1 HELAHQWWGHQVI
14 GADVQGSTM
23 IVESLAQYSALMA
36 MEHEYGADHMKRFL
50 AFELDRYLQGRGGEA
65 IDEMPLYLVENQPYI
80 HYRKGSLVLYA
91 IKDYIGEDNMNLALA
106 DFLDK
111 FAFGEAPYP
120 TTRDL
125 ISSIRAFTPDEY
137 QSVITDMLERIVLFD
152 LRVTDSQV
160 TELADGQYEVVIDVS
175 ARKFEASGGGEESEI
190 TIRDW
195 VDIGVFGAEDPTTG
209 VPEVLYLQKHLI
221 EHNQQQ
227 ISVTVSARPVTLGID
242 PLNKLIDRNPS
253 DNVRSAR

>member
-1 HELAHQWWGHQVI
+1 
-14 GADVQGSTM
+14 
-23 IVESLAQYSALMA
+23 QYSALMA
-36 MEHEYGADHMKRFL
+36 MEREYGADHMKRFL

-65 IDEMPLYLVENQPYI
+65 IDEMPMYLVENQPYI

-91 IKDYIGEDNMNLALA
+91 IKDYIGEDNMNRALA

-125 ISSIRAFTPDEY
+125 ISSIRAHTPEEY

-152 LRVTDSQV
+152 LRVTESQV
-160 TELADGQYEVVIDVS
+160 TELANGQYELSIDVS
-175 ARKFEASGGGEESEI
+175 ARKFEATGGGEESEI

-195 VDIGVFGAEDPTTG
+195 VDVGVFGEEDPATG
-209 VPEVLYLQKHLI
+209 VPVILYLQKHLI
-221 EHNQQQ
+221 DQNQQQ
-227 ISVTVSARPVTLGID
+227 IKVTVSSQPDTVGID
-242 PLNKLIDRNPS
+242 PLNKLIDRIPS
-253 DNVRSAR
+253 DNVTAAQ